1 MEKHWSR
8 RILESMEYVSCLI
21 PNCYSSFTQFTHTY
35 ITLNIIRI
43 KMAISAQTTATASYK
58 LSLANVWAQW
68 PKTNNFIQDS
78 RIIFAKCW
86 VHYRIQKHHP
96 YKMSNI
102 KFVQSCW
109 NFAQLRKIK
118 KISKWLKF
126 EVLSSINKKFGQQ
139 CTFQN
144 VWKILLWKNNWD
156 LQKCRKSWK
165 KKILTSPVL
174 LLFFSF

>member
-1 MEKHWSR
+1 MESTKLLYSNTSILPLLRHFSKNSFLGKNFNYLWLVVKWSMVDLEKHWSR

-109 NFAQLRKIK
+109 NFAQLRKLK
-118 KISKWLKF
+118 NKQVAKIWSH
-126 EVLSSINKKFGQQ
+126 
-139 CTFQN
+139 
-144 VWKILLWKNNWD
+144 
-156 LQKCRKSWK
+156 
-165 KKILTSPVL
+165 
-174 LLFFSF
+174 